1 MMIPILDLKG
11 QYMRIKDEI
20 DSAVAEVIESCKFI
34 NGPQVRD
41 FAGQLSEYTGAKYVI
56 PVANGTDALQIAL
69 MSLRLNPGDE
79 VIVPSFTYIA
89 SAEVIALLNLVPVM
103 VDVDYNS
110 FNTTAENIQRAITRN
125 TKAIIPVHLFGQSCP
140 MEGILNIA
148 KEHHLHI
155 IEDNAQSIGAEF
167 TFSDGRKAMTG
178 TMGTYGCLS
187 FFPTKNLGCMGDGGA
202 IMTNDYTMAERAR
215 MIASHGQSMKYYHE
229 MVGCNSRLDT
239 IQAAVLSVKIKHL
252 KEYTDSRQ
260 RAADFY
266 DKGLAGVKGII
277 TPAKM
282 KYSSHVYHQ
291 YTLKIKDGKRDG
303 LKQFLQ
309 DNGIQTM
316 VYYPRP
322 LQRQQAFRGIVKYGD
337 NLDIS
342 EQLCNEVLSIPMHT
356 ELTEETQQY
365 IIDKIKEYAGQNF

>member
-1 MMIPILDLKG
+1 MIPILDLKG
-11 QYMRIKDEI
+11 QYLRIKDEI
-20 DSAVAEVIESCKFI
+20 DSAVANVIDSCKFI
-34 NGPQVRD
+34 NGPQVKE
-41 FAGQLSEYTGAKYVI
+41 FAEQLAEYTGAKYVI
-56 PVANGTDALQIAL
+56 PVANGTDALQVSL

-79 VIVPSFTYIA
+79 IIVPSFTYIA

-110 FNTTAENIQRAITRN
+110 FNTTAENIQRAISRN

-148 KEHHLHI
+148 KEHHLHV
-155 IEDNAQSIGAEF
+155 IEDNAQSIGAEY
-167 TFSDGRKAMTG
+167 TFQDGTRAMTG
-178 TMGTYGCLS
+178 TMGTFGCLS
-187 FFPTKNLGCMGDGGA
+187 FFPSKNLGCMGDGGA
-202 IMTNDYTMAERAR
+202 ILTNDYTMAERAR
-215 MIASHGQSMKYYHE
+215 MIASHGQSMKYFHE

-239 IQAAVLSVKIKHL
+239 IQAAVLSVKL
-252 KEYTDSRQ
+252 KYLNEYTAARQ
-260 RAADFY
+260 KAADFY
-266 DKGLAGVKGII
+266 DKGLSGIKGIK
-277 TPAKM
+277 TPQRQKN
-282 KYSSHVYHQ
+282 STHVFHQ
-291 YTLKIKDGKRDG
+291 YTIKVSDGKRDG

-322 LQRQQAFRGIVKYGD
+322 LQRQQAFRGIVRYGD

-342 EQLCNEVLSIPMHT
+342 EQLSNEVLSIPMHT

-365 IIDKIKEYAGQNF
+365 IIDKIKEYAENNF

>member
-1 MMIPILDLKG
+1 MMIPILDLKS
-11 QYMRIKDEI
+11 QYLRIKDEI
-20 DSAVAEVIESCKFI
+20 DSAVANVIDSCKFI
-34 NGPQVRD
+34 NGPQVKE
-41 FAGQLSEYTGAKYVI
+41 FARQLSEYTGAKYII

-69 MSLRLNPGDE
+69 MSLKLKPGDE
-79 VIVPSFTYIA
+79 IIVPSFTYIA

-125 TKAIIPVHLFGQSCP
+125 TKAIIPVHLFGQSCQ
-140 MEGILNIA
+140 MESIINLA

-155 IEDNAQSIGAEF
+155 IEDNAQSIGAKF
-167 TFSDGRKAMTG
+167 TFSDGKEAMTG

-187 FFPTKNLGCMGDGGA
+187 FFPSKNLGCMGDGGA

-229 MVGCNSRLDT
+229 VIGCNSRLDT
-239 IQAAVLSVKIKHL
+239 IQAAILSVKL
-252 KEYTDSRQ
+252 KYLNEYIEKRQ
-260 RAADFY
+260 KAAELY
-266 DKGLAGVKGII
+266 DRELSGIDGII
-277 TPAKM
+277 LPNRM
-282 KYSSHVYHQ
+282 KYSTHVYHQ
-291 YTLKIKDGKRDG
+291 YTLKVKNGKRDE
-303 LKQFLQ
+303 LKQYLS

-356 ELTEETQQY
+356 ELTEDTQQY
-365 IIDKIKEYAGQNF
+365 IIYKIKEYAEKYS

>member
-1 MMIPILDLKG
+1 MIPILDLKG
-11 QYMRIKDEI
+11 QYLRIKDEI
-20 DSAVAEVIESCKFI
+20 DSAVANVIDSCKFI
-34 NGPQVRD
+34 NGPQVKE
-41 FAGQLSEYTGAKYVI
+41 FAEQLAEYTGAKYVI
-56 PVANGTDALQIAL
+56 PVANGTDALQVSL

-79 VIVPSFTYIA
+79 IIVPSFTYIA

-110 FNTTAENIQRAITRN
+110 FNTTAENIQRAISRN

-148 KEHHLHI
+148 KEHHLHV
-155 IEDNAQSIGAEF
+155 IEDNAQSIGAEY
-167 TFSDGRKAMTG
+167 TFQDGTKAMTG
-178 TMGTYGCLS
+178 TMGTFGCLS
-187 FFPTKNLGCMGDGGA
+187 FFPSKNLGCMGDGGA
-202 IMTNDYTMAERAR
+202 ILTNDYTMAERAR
-215 MIASHGQSMKYYHE
+215 MIASHGQSMKYFHE

-239 IQAAVLSVKIKHL
+239 IQAAVLSVKL
-252 KEYTDSRQ
+252 KYLNEYTAARQ
-260 RAADFY
+260 KAADFY
-266 DKGLAGVKGII
+266 DKGLSGIKGIK
-277 TPAKM
+277 TPQRQKN
-282 KYSSHVYHQ
+282 STHVFHQ
-291 YTLKIKDGKRDG
+291 YTIKVSDGKRDG

-322 LQRQQAFRGIVKYGD
+322 LQRQQAFRGIVRYGD

-342 EQLCNEVLSIPMHT
+342 EQLSNEVLSIPMHT

-365 IIDKIKEYAGQNF
+365 IIDKIKEYAENNF